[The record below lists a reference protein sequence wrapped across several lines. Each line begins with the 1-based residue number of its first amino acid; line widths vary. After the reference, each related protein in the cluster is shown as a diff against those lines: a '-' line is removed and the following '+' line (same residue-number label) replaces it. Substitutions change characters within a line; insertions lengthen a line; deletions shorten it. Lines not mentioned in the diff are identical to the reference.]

1 MNNQK
6 ILVIDDE
13 EPITMVVKASLEDK
27 YDVATTNSAL
37 SAFKFMSNN
46 KVDLVLLDIK
56 MPAISGIEALKE
68 IKKIH
73 PKTDVIMLTAYA
85 SEDNKQKAKE
95 LGAYGFITKP
105 FDVSELRSYID
116 RVLTRNG
123 NSKQRA

>member
-37 SAFKFMSNN
+37 SAFKFMSKN

-56 MPAISGIEALKE
+56 MPRINGIEALKE

-73 PKTDVIMLTAYA
+73 PKTDVIMLTGFA
-85 SEDNKQKAKE
+85 SEDHIQKAKE

-105 FDVSELRSYID
+105 FDVRELRSYID
-116 RVLTRNG
+116 RVLSRNG
-123 NSKQRA
+123 NSERIA